1 MMEILIYIVLGL
13 VVGVLGGLFGI
24 GGGVVI
30 VPALLFVLTYLGYE
44 SDLLIHICV
53 ATSLGTIFFTAF
65 ASAFAHNKKGSVNWG
80 FWRKLSVGIALGS
93 YLGSVLAVSIEASDL
108 KIIIGVSYLFIAL
121 QVLLNTNVVARGV
134 KPSFSTV
141 LYGTATGAASSIMG
155 IGGGSFTVPYLN
167 YAGLKMVNSIGTASA
182 CGVIISFFASLG
194 FILTGLGED
203 QALEKSI
210 GFIYWPA
217 LVGISLGSLLS
228 AQAGVYLAHKMDD
241 KLLKTLFGIFILSVS
256 YYMLFI

>member
-1 MMEILIYIVLGL
+1 MEILIYIILGL
-13 VVGVLGGLFGI
+13 FVGILAGLFGI
-24 GGGVVI
+24 GGGVII

-65 ASAFAHNKKGSVNWG
+65 ASAFAHNKKGSVAWN
-80 FWRKLSVGIALGS
+80 FWRKLSVGIAIGS
-93 YLGSVLAVSIEASDL
+93 YLGSVLSISIEASAL
-108 KIIIGVSYLFIAL
+108 KTIIGISYLLIAL
-121 QVLLNTNVVARGV
+121 QILLNANMPTKNL
-134 KPSFSTV
+134 KPSFGTI
-141 LYGTATGAASSIMG
+141 LYGAGTGAASSILG
-155 IGGGSFTVPYLN
+155 IGGGSFTVPCLN
-167 YAGLKMVNSIGTASA
+167 YAGLKMVNSVGTASA

-210 GFIYWPA
+210 GLIYWPA
-217 LVGISLGSLLS
+217 LLGISLGSLLS
-228 AQAGVYLAHKMDD
+228 AQTGVHLAHKISE
-241 KLLKTLFGIFILSVS
+241 KLLKALFSIFILSVS